1 MKGGF
6 MAIRAIH
13 PTHRVHTVEDVDDDR
28 GVVAKARPAS
38 VAERIVWLIAGII
51 ITLLAFRFVL
61 ALLGANPG
69 NSFANFIYTTS
80 HPFVAPFFNLFNYDY
95 IDDGIGRFEVFTLV
109 AMAVYAIVAAGIA
122 RLVTLNR
129 P

>member
-1 MKGGF
+1 

-13 PTHRVHTVEDVDDDR
+13 PTHRVQAIDDVDDDR
-28 GVVAKARPAS
+28 EVVATAHPAS

-51 ITLLAFRFVL
+51 L
-61 ALLGANPG
+61 ALLAVRFILELFGANPG
-69 NSFANFIYTTS
+69 NGFANFIYTTS
-80 HPFVAPFFNLFNYDY
+80 HPFVAPFFGLFNYNS
-95 IDDGIGRFEVFTLV
+95 INDGVGRFEVFTLI
-109 AMAVYAIVAAGIA
+109 AMAVYAIVAAIIA

>member
-13 PTHRVHTVEDVDDDR
+13 PTHRVQAVEDVDDDR
-28 GVVAKARPAS
+28 DVVATARPAS

-51 ITLLAFRFVL
+51 IALLAFRFVL
-61 ALLGANPG
+61 ALLGANP
-69 NSFANFIYTTS
+69 NNAFASFIYSAS
-80 HPFVAPFFNLFNYDY
+80 HPFVVPFFNLFNYNY
-95 IDDGIGRFEVFTLV
+95 INDGVGRFEIFTLI
-109 AMAVYAIVAAGIA
+109 AMAVYAVIAAGIA